1 LEEKMLLTPV
11 ILAGGSGT
19 RLWPLSRQLYPK
31 QFLPLLGVKT
41 LLQQTIERLQGLD
54 CQAPIVVCNEEHR
67 FLAAEQLRQT
77 GIDDGAI
84 ILEPVPKNTAPAI
97 ALAAHEALRRDE
109 EAMLLVLPADHLIE
123 DTASFHAAVKKA
135 LAAAKEGNLV
145 TFGIVPHRP
154 ETGYGYIR
162 RGREQSKE
170 VFSVL
175 AFVEKPDEATAKE
188 YLKTGEYYWN
198 SGMFL
203 FGAKDYLEELERH
216 APDMA
221 DSCEKAFSRVKKDLD
236 FLRIDEK
243 AFATCPKDSIDY
255 AVMEKTKKAMVVPL
269 DAGWNDIGS
278 WASLHD
284 VCPKDENKN
293 CVTGDVLT
301 EDTENCLVRSESRL
315 VAAAGLK
322 DVIIVETKDA
332 VLVIHKDSAQD
343 IKTLVEKLEAE
354 GKSEHIN
361 HREVYRPWGSY
372 DSLERGERFQ
382 VKRIIVKPGARISTQ
397 MHYHRA
403 EHWIVVRG
411 TAKVTIDGET
421 VLLTE
426 NESTFIPVGKMHILE
441 NPGKIPLELIE
452 VQSGTYL
459 GEDDIVRFEDKYGR
473 T

>member
-1 LEEKMLLTPV
+1 MAKPLIPV

-31 QFLPLLGVKT
+31 QFLPLLGEKT
-41 LLQQTIERLQGLD
+41 MLQQTIERLQGLD

-77 GIDDGAI
+77 GVDDAAI

-135 LAAAKEGNLV
+135 LLAAEEGNLV

-162 RGREQSKE
+162 RGREQGKE
-170 VFSVL
+170 VFNVL

-203 FGAKDYLEELERH
+203 FGAKDYLEELNEH

-221 DSCEKAFSRVKKDLD
+221 DSCEKAFSKVKKDLD

-243 AFATCPKDSIDY
+243 AFAACPKDSIDY

-284 VCPKDENKN
+284 VCPKDENRN
-293 CVTGDVLT
+293 CVTGNALT

-315 VAAAGLK
+315 VAAFGVRDL
-322 DVIIVETKDA
+322 IIVETKDA
-332 VLVIHKDSAQD
+332 VMVVHKDRAQD
-343 IKTLVEKLEAE
+343 IKNIVEKLEAE

-382 VKRIIVKPGARISTQ
+382 VKRIIVKPGAKTSTQ

>member
-459 GEDDIVRFEDKYGR
+459 GEDDIVRFEDKYGK

>member
-1 LEEKMLLTPV
+1 MLLTPV

-31 QFLPLLGVKT
+31 QFLPLLGEKT
-41 LLQQTIERLQGLD
+41 MLQQTIERLQGLD
-54 CQAPIVVCNEEHR
+54 CEAPIVVCNEEHR

-77 GIDDGAI
+77 GIDDAGI

-109 EAMLLVLPADHLIE
+109 EATLLVLPADHLIE

-135 LAAAKEGNLV
+135 LTTAEEGNLV

-162 RGREQSKE
+162 RGRERGAG
-170 VFSVL
+170 VFDVA
-175 AFVEKPDEATAKE
+175 AFVEKPDEATAKA
-188 YLKTGEYYWN
+188 YLKAGEYYWN

-203 FGAKDYLEELERH
+203 FGAKEYLEELKEH

-221 DSCEKAFSRVKKDLD
+221 DSCEKAFAKVKKDLD

-243 AFATCPKDSIDY
+243 AFAACPKNSIDY
-255 AVMEKTKKAMVVPL
+255 AVMEKTKKAMVVSL

-278 WASLHD
+278 WASLHE
-284 VCPKDENKN
+284 VCPKDEKRN

-301 EDTENCLVRSESRL
+301 EDIENCLVRSESRL
-315 VAAAGLK
+315 VAASGLK

-332 VLVIHKDSAQD
+332 VLAIHKDRAQD
-343 IKTLVEKLEAE
+343 IKILVEKLEAE

-382 VKRIIVKPGARISTQ
+382 VKRIIVKPGAKTSTQ

-411 TAKVTIDGET
+411 TAKVTIEGET
-421 VLLTE
+421 LMLAE
-426 NESTFIPVGKMHILE
+426 NESTFIPIGKTHALE

-452 VQSGTYL
+452 VQSGSYL
-459 GEDDIVRFEDKYGR
+459 GEDDIVRVHDDYGR
-473 T
+473 V

>member
-1 LEEKMLLTPV
+1 M
-11 ILAGGSGT
+11 
-19 RLWPLSRQLYPK
+19 
-31 QFLPLLGVKT
+31 
-41 LLQQTIERLQGLD
+41 LQQTIERLQGLD

-77 GIDDGAI
+77 GVDDAAI

-97 ALAAHEALRRDE
+97 ALAAHEALRRDK

-123 DTASFHAAVKKA
+123 DTASFHEAVKKA
-135 LAAAKEGNLV
+135 LPAADEGNLV
-145 TFGIVPHRP
+145 TFGIVPHKP

-162 RGREQSKE
+162 RGREQGKE
-170 VFSVL
+170 VFNVL
-175 AFVEKPDEATAKE
+175 AFVEKPNEATAKE

-243 AFATCPKDSIDY
+243 AFAACPKDSIDY
-255 AVMEKTKKAMVVPL
+255 AVMEKTKKAMVVPI

-293 CVTGDVLT
+293 CVTGDVLA
-301 EDTENCLVRSESRL
+301 EDIENCLVRSESRL

-322 DVIIVETKDA
+322 DMIIVETKDA
-332 VLVIHKDSAQD
+332 VLVIHKDRAQD
-343 IKTLVEKLEAE
+343 IKNIVEKLEAE

-397 MHYHRA
+397 MHFHRA

>member
-1 LEEKMLLTPV
+1 
-11 ILAGGSGT
+11 
-19 RLWPLSRQLYPK
+19 
-31 QFLPLLGVKT
+31 

-77 GIDDGAI
+77 GIDDAAI

-97 ALAAHEALRRDE
+97 ALAAHEALRRDK

-123 DTASFHAAVKKA
+123 DTASFHEAVKKA
-135 LAAAKEGNLV
+135 LPAADEGNLV
-145 TFGIVPHRP
+145 TFGIVPHKP

-162 RGREQSKE
+162 RGREQGKE
-170 VFSVL
+170 VFNVL
-175 AFVEKPDEATAKE
+175 AFVEKPNEATAKE

-243 AFATCPKDSIDY
+243 AFAACPKDSIDY
-255 AVMEKTKKAMVVPL
+255 AVMEKTKKAMVVPI

-293 CVTGDVLT
+293 CVTGDVLA
-301 EDTENCLVRSESRL
+301 EDIENCLVRSESRL

-322 DVIIVETKDA
+322 DMIIVETKDA
-332 VLVIHKDSAQD
+332 VLVIHKDRAQD
-343 IKTLVEKLEAE
+343 IKNIVEKLEAE

-397 MHYHRA
+397 MHFHRA

-459 GEDDIVRFEDKYGR
+459 GEDDIVRFEDKYGK